1 MPGWGSDIGSRLD
14 LTLEQC
20 AKRCNNEISCLSFE
34 HSPSKKKCN
43 LNKIAEPTQD
53 SNADFI
59 FCSKIGSV
67 NDVSKQYVHGRIGE
81 HNALTSFGTF
91 IIYIEISFYR
101 TYPAECNVFRHI

>member
-1 MPGWGSDIGSRLD
+1 MKHSIEVCPSGYAKRKGDVPGWGSDIGSRLD

-53 SNADFI
+53 PNADFM
-59 FCSKIGSV
+59 FCTKTGSIK
-67 NDVSKQYVHGRIGE
+67 DLPE
-81 HNALTSFGTF
+81 
-91 IIYIEISFYR
+91 
-101 TYPAECNVFRHI
+101 